1 MHMIAKVPIAAAP
14 AVRLAL
20 FGPPPLIEGEDAAAY
35 DELLARMC
43 AAVKP
48 VDIIDE
54 MYVADVVSL
63 EWEILRWRRLK
74 FTRLQQ
80 GVHFELQD
88 FLDLRL
94 NYDAYAEAFSEI
106 LADTLAEILAGTLA
120 KNLTK
125 NLAKNQ
131 AKELAHQYARS
142 QPDAVKEAGV
152 LLKAAGLQADKILE
166 QAKAQRAK
174 ELAREYARREPDAI
188 KQVREVLASN
198 DSRPHGLAIVLES
211 RSNRAARSPNYC
223 RRGSQKRQPV
233 RDRSASCG
241 ARRSAAAERARS

>member
-1 MHMIAKVPIAAAP
+1 MIAKVPIAAAP

-125 NLAKNQ
+125 NQ

-142 QPDAVKEAGV
+142 QPDAVKEVGV

-211 RSNRAARSPNYC
+211 R
-223 RRGSQKRQPV
+223 
-233 RDRSASCG
+233 
-241 ARRSAAAERARS
+241 